1 MTDRPDGSRTAQAL
15 GFAGLVPFLVL
26 GALVVF
32 KLESPAALPVA
43 PLPGVL
49 TYAATILSFLGA
61 LHWGMAI
68 GRPGAAG
75 NTRLY
80 VASVIPSLIAWV
92 ALALPP
98 AGGAAL
104 LATGFAGWNLWE
116 RGACWSDYPAWFQRL
131 RTLLTAIVTA
141 TMAAIVVSL
150 S

>member
-1 MTDRPDGSRTAQAL
+1 M
-15 GFAGLVPFLVL
+15 
-26 GALVVF
+26 
-32 KLESPAALPVA
+32 
-43 PLPGVL
+43 

-68 GRPGAAG
+68 GRPSAAG
-75 NTRLY
+75 NARLY
-80 VASVIPSLIAWV
+80 AASVIPSLIAWV

-104 LATGFAGWNLWE
+104 LATGFAGWNQWE
-116 RGACWSDYPAWFQRL
+116 RSACWNDYPAWFQRL

-141 TMAAIVVSL
+141 TMTAVFVSV